1 MGMVVLP
8 DTSGISFRA
17 GYLPPAVRFTLK
29 IIDTK
34 GMQVR
39 TISRV
44 ITVQSK

>member
-1 MGMVVLP
+1 LP
-8 DTSGISFRA
+8 SALR
-17 GYLPPAVRFTLK
+17 VTLK

-39 TISRV
+39 TIIRV